1 MLLMQVEK
9 LWTTGVK
16 LDIVI
21 FGEFLKASGIPTQI
35 WEVTRHQYGIYA
47 LVSQTSFGGET
58 SGSVDKCRL
67 FYQATYERTK
77 WTLKFR
83 FTFLFIESLQEI
95 RNLLGGKMWRPE
107 VSLGSFLEIPSIAN
121 IAGFATGF

>member
-35 WEVTRHQYGIYA
+35 WEVTRY
-47 LVSQTSFGGET
+47 
-58 SGSVDKCRL
+58 
-67 FYQATYERTK
+67 
-77 WTLKFR
+77 
-83 FTFLFIESLQEI
+83 
-95 RNLLGGKMWRPE
+95 
-107 VSLGSFLEIPSIAN
+107 
-121 IAGFATGF
+121 